1 MSTTPYVTRKAV
13 WDMLADMEW
22 QVRYYASASD
32 KNKRMSF
39 WLRFTLLTLVVSE
52 GAIFVAGQSQWWFL
66 WVSGTIGLLLIALA
80 VWDALAD
87 YARNA
92 ATLRI
97 IAIICEGLKRENE
110 ALWRAVE
117 HGDIDQA
124 TVEDK
129 LKSINDRWL
138 MALSWDE
145 PATNRKI
152 NKAAVDAA
160 DDFLQRKYAPEPNQ

>member
-1 MSTTPYVTRKAV
+1 MAAVSDITRKAV

-22 QVRYYASASD
+22 QVRYYAAASD
-32 KNKRMSF
+32 RNKRMSF
-39 WLRFTLLTLVVSE
+39 GLRFGLLTLVVAE
-52 GAIFVAGQSQWWFL
+52 GAIFAVAQSQSWFL
-66 WVSGTIGLLLIALA
+66 WASGVIGLVLIGMA

-97 IAIICEGLKRENE
+97 ISIICEGLKRENE

-117 HGDIDQA
+117 SDAIDQKIIEA
-124 TVEDK
+124 T

-138 MALSWDE
+138 MAVSWDE
-145 PATNRKI
+145 PATNQKI
-152 NKAAVDAA
+152 NVAATAAA
-160 DDFLQRKYAPEPNQ
+160 DAFLQRKYAQEPSQ

>member
-1 MSTTPYVTRKAV
+1 MAAIPDITRKAV

-22 QVRYYASASD
+22 QVRYYAAASD

-39 WLRFTLLTLVVSE
+39 GLRFALLTLVVSE
-52 GAIFVAGQSQWWFL
+52 GAIFVAAQSQPWFL
-66 WVSGTIGLLLIALA
+66 WASGAIGLVMIGMA

-97 IAIICEGLKRENE
+97 ISLICEGLKRENE

-117 HGDIDQA
+117 NDAIDQM
-124 TVEDK
+124 TVETT
-129 LKSINDRWL
+129 LKSINDSWL
-138 MALSWDE
+138 MAMSWDE
-145 PATNRKI
+145 PATNQKM
-152 NKAAVDAA
+152 NAAASIAA
-160 DDFLQRKYAPEPNQ
+160 DEFLQRKHAPEISR

>member
-1 MSTTPYVTRKAV
+1 MATVPDITRKAV

-22 QVRYYASASD
+22 QVRYYAAASD

-39 WLRFTLLTLVVSE
+39 GLRFALLTLVVSE
-52 GAIFVAGQSQWWFL
+52 GAIFTVAQSQSWFL
-66 WVSGTIGLLLIALA
+66 WVSAPIGLLLIGMA

-97 IAIICEGLKRENE
+97 ISIICEGLKRENE
-110 ALWRAVE
+110 ALWRAV
-117 HGDIDQA
+117 DSDAIDQM
-124 TVEDK
+124 TVETT

-138 MALSWDE
+138 MAVSWDE
-145 PATNRKI
+145 PATNQKLNI
-152 NKAAVDAA
+152 AATVAA
-160 DDFLQRKYAPEPNQ
+160 DEFLQRKYAQEPSQ